1 MPCKARGGIL
11 ESHFRICLLQS
22 VNFKGQQKIFKVKHR
37 EEMDEKNKGC
47 GIIANVLTYMCY
59 VMTLRDGREN
69 CSRFV

>member
-1 MPCKARGGIL
+1 
-11 ESHFRICLLQS
+11 